1 MSSFAVYKR
10 SNSEML
16 RGKTIAEAI
25 EDIRKEANIVPYSH
39 ADILLTRLE
48 AVCGAWKR

>member
-1 MSSFAVYKR
+1 MSSFDVLR
-10 SNSEML
+10 RTNSEIL
-16 RGKTIAEAI
+16 RGKNIVEVI